1 CARAAACALAAAC
14 RAARGDAVIRRLAP
28 ALAALT
34 LLGAA
39 GCGSVETHTAMLRA
53 PGPPRPRGAV
63 ELYLA
68 GPPEQA
74 AAAPG
79 RPFDELGLVQAYGTG
94 NKANP
99 EDVAEGLVARAAE
112 LGCDAVVQVSID
124 VGYTR
129 AHAAGVCVRYV
140 GPPPAGFAYER
151 PALVP
156 TPRPARGPAPPGPQP
171 RIEPLPSNSRM

>member
-1 CARAAACALAAAC
+1 MRGRLGLLA
-14 RAARGDAVIRRLAP
+14 V
-28 ALAALT
+28 T

-68 GPPEQA
+68 EPADASGPS
-74 AAAPG
+74 
-79 RPFDELGLVQAYGTG
+79 RPLDELGLVQAYGSG

-99 EDVAEGLVARAAE
+99 EDVAEGLVARAAQ
-112 LGCDAVVQVSID
+112 LGCDAVVRVTID
-124 VGYTR
+124 IGYTR

-140 GPPPAGFAYER
+140 GPPPAGYAYER

-156 TPRPARGPAPPGPQP
+156 SPRPPRGPAPPGPQP